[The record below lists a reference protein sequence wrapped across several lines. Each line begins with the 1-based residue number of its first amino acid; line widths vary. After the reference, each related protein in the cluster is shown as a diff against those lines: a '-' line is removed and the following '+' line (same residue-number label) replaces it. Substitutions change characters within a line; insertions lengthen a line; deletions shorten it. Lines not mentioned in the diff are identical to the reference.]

1 MILKSLVDI
10 TYHFDLRHNN
20 KLTLKIALC
29 MSVRVYVI
37 PAVGGV

>member
-10 TYHFDLRHNN
+10 TYHFDLRYN
-20 KLTLKIALC
+20 KLTLKTALC
-29 MSVRVYVI
+29 MCVRVYVI